1 MGRAAASRRRKPKA
15 MISNTIAKITSTKGP
30 KRNLL
35 IDDSASEDS
44 ASVESSPRSRSS
56 DESFID
62 NDEQEEDSCSPQDLY
77 VAECVQDNPST
88 NSVRDRRIDYVNK
101 DKDIGHDSYPINEF
115 SLTISKIKGDVHQIA
130 IELLHNFIKETCIK
144 GKFIRL
150 VFKITYYNITV
161 VLYLL

>member
-44 ASVESSPRSRSS
+44 ASVESSRRSRSS

-62 NDEQEEDSCSPQDLY
+62 NDEQEEDSCFH
-77 VAECVQDNPST
+77 
-88 NSVRDRRIDYVNK
+88 RICTWR
-101 DKDIGHDSYPINEF
+101 S
-115 SLTISKIKGDVHQIA
+115 
-130 IELLHNFIKETCIK
+130 
-144 GKFIRL
+144 
-150 VFKITYYNITV
+150 VFKTIHLQI
-161 VLYLL
+161 LYAIGESIMSTRTKTLVTTHTQ